1 MSRSP
6 NIPVGNHQVNQDL
19 DNLQSWQLS
28 GKIAWITPE
37 ERKSAYINWQTSNND
52 TTFNLNNLLGV
63 NLARLRTEN
72 TVSTLSTDDKTFVGD
87 SASLLIFQQT
97 GFRVPIEQLK
107 YWVKGQIPD
116 SENYNANIKN
126 EITYR
131 TDGLI
136 KSLTHNCE
144 YCDVWNITYN
154 NYTQAEINQTTY
166 VLPSSIE
173 LFNPAHQALIKIRI
187 TGWSG

>member
-1 MSRSP
+1 MSRPP
-6 NIPVGNHQVNQDL
+6 NIPAGNTSVNQDI
-19 DNLQSWQLS
+19 NELQSWQLS

-52 TTFNLNNLLGV
+52 ITFNLNNLLGV
-63 NLARLRTEN
+63 NLASLSTKN
-72 TVSTLSTDDKTFVGD
+72 GVSTLSADDKTFFGD

-107 YWVKGQIPD
+107 HWVKGQIPN
-116 SENYNANIKN
+116 SENDYANIKK
-126 EITYR
+126 EITFR

-144 YCDVWNITYN
+144 YCDVWDITYN
-154 NYTQAEINQTTY
+154 NYTQAEINQNTY
-166 VLPSSIE
+166 ILPSSIE
-173 LFNPAHQALIKIRI
+173 LFNPAHQARIKIRI
-187 TGWSG
+187 SGWSG